1 MGTYSSANNTIVQD
15 PERPVSTP
23 RWEPAQEAEIEAQPG
38 VWKPARPATAPRW
51 ARNTWR
57 LAALPL
63 LLFFLVPLVVLAL
76 QTTPA
81 RILTSL
87 QDKAVYLALW
97 VSLKTTLISLGI
109 VLLFGSPLAF
119 LLGRYEFRYK
129 SLVDTLIDIPTVL
142 PPSVAGL
149 ALLLTFGRNGPLGHM
164 LVDLKVSLAFT
175 QAAVVMAQVFIA
187 APYYVR
193 AASLGFAAIDTEYIQ
208 AAQLDGAGRLQI
220 LRYLVLPLA
229 QSALIG
235 GALLSWAR
243 ALGEFGATI
252 LFAGNFL
259 GRTQTMPLAIYLGFE
274 SNLDVAL
281 TLSVILVLFS
291 FSALVLVK
299 GVLKRNGA

>member
-1 MGTYSSANNTIVQD
+1 MGSYSSANNAIVQD
-15 PERPVSTP
+15 PERPVPTSHWGT
-23 RWEPAQEAEIEAQPG
+23 AQEAGAQPVVEKHAHPG
-38 VWKPARPATAPRW
+38 AVPRW

-63 LLFFLVPLVVLAL
+63 LLFFLIPLVVLVL

-87 QDKAVYLALW
+87 QDKAVYLALA

-109 VLLFGSPLAF
+109 ILLFGSPLAF
-119 LLGRYEFRYK
+119 LLARYEFRYK

-149 ALLLTFGRNGPLGHM
+149 ALLLTFGRNGPLGHI
-164 LVDLKVSLAFT
+164 LVDLKMSLAFT

-193 AASLGFAAIDTEYIQ
+193 AATLGFAAIDSEYIQ
-208 AAQLDGAGRLQI
+208 AAQLDGAGRWQI
-220 LRYLVLPLA
+220 LRYLVIPLA

-291 FSALVLVK
+291 FSALIVVK